1 MELNRERKVRMGQ
14 QDLYQSDFYEDKERF
29 ADVFNGVLF
38 DGREVMKPEEL
49 ETEDSVMVS
58 TGDSRSEK
66 KVICD
71 KIRKWKG
78 KFVSVMVLEN
88 QSYVDYRMVLR
99 VMESEVI
106 GYDKQRKEANRK
118 NFEAGIKL
126 IGDEYLSGIKKGQ
139 KFTPII
145 TLVLYVGRE
154 KIWDGERSLYGLLDL
169 EDELKPFVNDF
180 KLNLFDYHEYENF
193 NMFKTANRLLFEALS
208 CGKDLKKMRQVLKE
222 NFNYKELDELTV
234 KAIVGILK
242 LKINLEKIAKV
253 NEEGKVVYD
262 MCQAFEDYKEEGRRE
277 GKREGKREGRREGE
291 VLALKTAVNNL
302 MKNQKV
308 TFETAAEMLGIS
320 KSIQKQLLS

>member
-1 MELNRERKVRMGQ
+1 MELNKERKVRMGQ

-38 DGREVMKPEEL
+38 EGREVMKPEEL

-58 TGDSRSEK
+58 AGDSRSEK

-78 KFVSVMVLEN
+78 RFVSVMVLEN

-99 VMESEVI
+99 VMES
-106 GYDKQRKEANRK
+106 
-118 NFEAGIKL
+118 
-126 IGDEYLSGIKKGQ
+126 
-139 KFTPII
+139 
-145 TLVLYVGRE
+145 
-154 KIWDGERSLYGLLDL
+154 
-169 EDELKPFVNDF
+169 
-180 KLNLFDYHEYENF
+180 
-193 NMFKTANRLLFEALS
+193 LS

-222 NFNYKELDELTV
+222 NIVYKELDELTV
-234 KAIVGILK
+234 KAIAGILK

-262 MCQAFEDYKEEGRRE
+262 MCQAFEDYKEEG
-277 GKREGKREGRREGE
+277 KREGE

-320 KSIQKQLLS
+320 KSTQKQLLL